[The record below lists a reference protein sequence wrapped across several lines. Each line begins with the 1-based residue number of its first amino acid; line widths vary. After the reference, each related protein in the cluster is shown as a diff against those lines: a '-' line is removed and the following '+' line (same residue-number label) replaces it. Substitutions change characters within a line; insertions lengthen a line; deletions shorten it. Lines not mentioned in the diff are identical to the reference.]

1 MHVKTKAL
9 ELIENYNLNGKHYK
23 VIPRKEFGE
32 DFFDGQYFFLA
43 DYHLDSEN
51 RFQKKTI
58 GFKQRGE
65 DFFEYYGKG
74 NLLNVDGAIKSLERQ
89 LSEIPLKQFT

>member
-1 MHVKTKAL
+1 MHVKNKAL
-9 ELIENYNLNGKHYK
+9 ELIEDYNLNEKHYK
-23 VIPRKEFGE
+23 IIPRKNFGE
-32 DFFDGQYFFLA
+32 FFFNGQAFFLA
-43 DYHLDSEN
+43 DYYLDPEK

-89 LSEIPLKQFT
+89 LAEIPLK

>member
-65 DFFEYYGKG
+65 DFFEYYGK
-74 NLLNVDGAIKSLERQ
+74 NNFLLFYLENIKN
-89 LSEIPLKQFT
+89 EINSRILFRHSS

>member
-32 DFFDGQYFFLA
+32 DLFPVVSINPDI
-43 DYHLDSEN
+43 
-51 RFQKKTI
+51 R
-58 GFKQRGE
+58 
-65 DFFEYYGKG
+65 
-74 NLLNVDGAIKSLERQ
+74 AINC
-89 LSEIPLKQFT
+89 LKQSLNREQVYNNAKI

>member
-1 MHVKTKAL
+1 MHVKNKAL
-9 ELIENYNLNGKHYK
+9 ELIEKYNLNEKHYK
-23 VIPRKEFGE
+23 VIPMK
-32 DFFDGQYFFLA
+32 DFFNGQFFFLA
-43 DYHLDSEN
+43 DYYLDS
-51 RFQKKTI
+51 RKKKTI

-89 LSEIPLKQFT
+89 LSEIPLK

>member
-1 MHVKTKAL
+1 MHVKNKAL
-9 ELIENYNLNGKHYK
+9 ELIEDYNLNEKHYK
-23 VIPRKEFGE
+23 IIPRK

-43 DYHLDSEN
+43 DYSLSSEE
-51 RFQKKTI
+51 KKTI

-74 NLLNVDGAIKSLERQ
+74 NLLNVDEAIKSLERQ
-89 LSEIPLKQFT
+89 LSEIPLK